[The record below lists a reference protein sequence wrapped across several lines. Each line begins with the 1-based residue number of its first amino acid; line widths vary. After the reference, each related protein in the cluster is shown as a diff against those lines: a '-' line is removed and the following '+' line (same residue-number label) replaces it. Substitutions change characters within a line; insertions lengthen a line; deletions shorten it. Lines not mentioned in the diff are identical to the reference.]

1 MRSVAGRAARAF
13 SLVEV
18 LVVAALMS
26 VIILGLM
33 AMFNQTQRAFRLGM
47 SQTDVLENGRMTTE
61 LIVRDMGQIAP
72 FGYPRLSNAPN
83 FSVELFNAYNASLIP
98 QPGLRTNVLN
108 DAFFMVRE
116 NRTWKGIG
124 YFVRTQIT
132 NSIAA
137 MTGPVGTLYRFEVS
151 YPEWQLQTN
160 HPSLFLRAYDFSRLG
175 RTGTT
180 NLARILDGVV
190 HFRVR
195 VYDTNGFWINPFDFG
210 TDTPIRRS
218 VTLAGY
224 PVQGEVASSQFYD
237 RAVPAFV
244 EVEIGVLERQAL
256 ERYQAI
262 PVLPGGNDTARRNYL
277 QQQIG
282 RVHVFRQRIPI
293 RNVDFAAYQ

>member
-108 DAFFMVRE
+108 DVFFMVRE
-116 NRTWKGIG
+116 NRNWSGVG

-137 MTGPVGTLYRFEVS
+137 MAGPVGTLYRFER
-151 YPEWQLQTN
+151 QLQDE
-160 HPSLFLRAYDFSRLG
+160 HPSLLVRDYDLSRLG
-175 RTGTT
+175 RRGMA
-180 NLARILDGVV
+180 NLARVLEGVV

-218 VTLAGY
+218 VTLSGF
-224 PVQGEVASSQFYD
+224 PVQGEVAVSQFYE

>member
-47 SQTDVLENGRMTTE
+47 SQTDVLENGRMATE
-61 LIVRDMGQIAP
+61 LVVRDIEQMAP

-175 RTGTT
+175 RRGMA
-180 NLARILDGVV
+180 NLARVLEGVV

-195 VYDTNGFWINPFDFG
+195 AYDTNGFWINPLDFG
-210 TDTPIRRS
+210 TNTPIHRS
-218 VTLAGY
+218 LFLSGF
-224 PVQGEVASSQFYD
+224 PVQGEVAVSQFYE